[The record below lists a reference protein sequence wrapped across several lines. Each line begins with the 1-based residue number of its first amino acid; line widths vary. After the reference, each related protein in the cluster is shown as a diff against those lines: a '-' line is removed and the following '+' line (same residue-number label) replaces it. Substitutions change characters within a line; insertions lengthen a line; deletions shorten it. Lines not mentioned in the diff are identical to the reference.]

1 MECDYLWLY
10 VIVCDAH
17 NAVWCGRNERE
28 CESRERGQEGQCIV
42 KVLFQI
48 RMYVRNYDPALVQP
62 LTGKYTVS
70 RSIHLYLF
78 IIYYIYQ

>member
-1 MECDYLWLY
+1 VECDYLWLC

-28 CESRERGQEGQCIV
+28 CESRERERGQEEQCIV

-48 RMYVRNYDPALVQP
+48 WVYVRNYDPTLVQP
-62 LTGKYTVS
+62 FIGKVHS
-70 RSIHLYLF
+70 V
-78 IIYYIYQ
+78 